1 MFLTPLFK
9 LMQEKQASDLFFTM
23 GAPIQIKINGTAMPL
38 NAQVL
43 DGAAVK
49 KIAYEM
55 MSEEQIREFEEA
67 LEMNFSYRVADV
79 GNFRVNVFRQRG
91 SVGMVIRYVRAE
103 VPHVDDLRLPPVL
116 KELIM
121 EKRGLIL
128 VVGATGSGKSTTL
141 AAMLEHRN
149 RSKTG
154 HILTIEDPVE
164 FIFSHKK
171 SIVNQREVGIDTKS
185 FESALINA
193 MREAPDVL
201 MIGEIRDR
209 QTLENALVFAQTGHL
224 CLATLHANNSYNALN
239 RIISF
244 FPRDLRES
252 LLMDLSISLRC
263 VVSQR
268 LVKSREGKL
277 IPAVEVLLNTRHIS
291 ELVRNG
297 EIDQIKEAMEKSMS
311 PGSQTFEQALLKLHL
326 GNVVSLEEAL
336 AHSDSPTNLSWLINN
351 AKGQA
356 APETKAKPSADNL
369 SPERRTSATDLS
381 EFQFNL
387 DVV

>member
-9 LMQEKQASDLFFTM
+9 LMQEKQASDLFFTT

-38 NAQVL
+38 NGQIL
-43 DGAAVK
+43 DGSAVMR
-49 KIAYEM
+49 IACEM
-55 MSEEQIREFEEA
+55 MSEEQIREFETT
-67 LEMNFSYRVADV
+67 LEMNFSYRVPEV
-79 GNFRVNVFRQRG
+79 GNFRINVFKQRG
-91 SVGMVIRYVRAE
+91 TPAMVIRYVRAE
-103 VPHVDDLRLPPVL
+103 VPHVDDLRLPAVL
-116 KELIM
+116 KDLVM

-154 HILTIEDPVE
+154 HILTIEDPIE
-164 FIFSHKK
+164 FIFTHKK

-185 FESALINA
+185 FENALINA

-209 QTLENALVFAQTGHL
+209 KTLENALVFAQTGHL

-244 FPRDLRES
+244 FPRDLRDS

-263 VVSQR
+263 VISQR

-336 AHSDSPTNLSWLINN
+336 ANSDSPTNLSWLINN
-351 AKGQA
+351 AKGHTPQEA
-356 APETKAKPSADNL
+356 KAKPAADSI
-369 SPERRTSATDLS
+369 SPERRTSASDLS